1 MKKFLVLTLVSFLS
15 ISADHTVK
23 RIVTF
28 DTYNFKK
35 TSVQCHIVGHGNFV
49 TLAPDSDNPGKNKQV
64 TVKREYSIQT
74 PAKVCE
80 IPNVKGKLTCH
91 LSEITREVDTVKLS
105 RLEGK
110 GACHTQA
117 PFAGWKLADTD
128 GLLQE
133 FCAEF
138 PDAKGCK

>member
-1 MKKFLVLTLVSFLS
+1 MKKFLVLTLIAFLS

-49 TLAPDSDNPGKNKQV
+49 TLVPDSDNPGKNKQV

-91 LSEITREVDTVKLS
+91 LSEITREVDTAKLS

-110 GACHTQA
+110 GACRTSIA
-117 PFAGWKLADTD
+117 PDSELAKTDKLLKTFCT
-128 GLLQE
+128 E
-133 FCAEF
+133 FS
-138 PDAKGCK
+138 DAKGCK